1 MLRNLVSFRNTKLSL
16 RRSIWSY
23 AKVQGLTSLLIRNR
37 RFQLGKRH
45 VAWEYVNVGC
55 GPYPVEGFCNI
66 DYGWRPGVFCFDI
79 RKGIPLPT
87 GSVKGIFT
95 EHCLEYLTTEQCLS
109 VLRDFRRMLQPG
121 GVARVVLPDGG
132 LYCRLYVRAASGDKV
147 EWPYVEPNK
156 PPIYYVNRIMSGY
169 GHYVGFVYDFESF
182 KEAMLTAGFREVHR
196 QAYLRGHDPRLLV
209 DLEGRAIES
218 FYAEGVA

>member
-79 RKGIPLPT
+79 RKGIPP
-87 GSVKGIFT
+87 
-95 EHCLEYLTTEQCLS
+95 HRQCERHLHRALS
-109 VLRDFRRMLQPG
+109 
-121 GVARVVLPDGG
+121 RVSDYGAMSF
-132 LYCRLYVRAASGDKV
+132 RAARF
-147 EWPYVEPNK
+147 P
-156 PPIYYVNRIMSGY
+156 
-169 GHYVGFVYDFESF
+169 
-182 KEAMLTAGFREVHR
+182 
-196 QAYLRGHDPRLLV
+196 
-209 DLEGRAIES
+209 
-218 FYAEGVA
+218 